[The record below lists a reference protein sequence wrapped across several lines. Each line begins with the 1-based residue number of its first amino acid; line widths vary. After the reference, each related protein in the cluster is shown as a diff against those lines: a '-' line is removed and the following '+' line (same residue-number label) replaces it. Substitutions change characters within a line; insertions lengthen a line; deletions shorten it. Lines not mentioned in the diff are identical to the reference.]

1 MSELP
6 GVSDVSVS
14 LLSNSAT
21 LTLSNRDLS
30 DTIVG
35 TVEDIGYEADVVD
48 LQPIPSK
55 SGNEEG
61 ESGPYTV
68 LMSIQ
73 GMTCASCSS
82 TITRLVSELD
92 DVEDVN
98 VNLLGNSASVV
109 VQSKKAVDAVVEVIE
124 DAGYDATVTSVEP
137 VKSSLSRGNSKT
149 HGSTRTISLQV
160 DGMFCQSVSL
170 ESV

>member
-21 LTLSNRDLS
+21 LTLSDRDLS
-30 DTIVG
+30 GTVVE
-35 TVEDIGYEADVVD
+35 TVEDIGYEADIVD
-48 LQPIPSK
+48 LRPIQPGS
-55 SGNEEG
+55 SGEEG
-61 ESGPYTV
+61 ENGPYTV

-73 GMTCASCSS
+73 GMTCASCST

-109 VQSKKAVDAVVEVIE
+109 VQHRKVIDAVVEVIE

-137 VKSSLSRGNSKT
+137 VKRSPSRMGSKT
-149 HGSTRTISLQV
+149 QSSTRTVSLQV
-160 DGMFCQSVSL
+160 DGMFCQ
-170 ESV
+170 